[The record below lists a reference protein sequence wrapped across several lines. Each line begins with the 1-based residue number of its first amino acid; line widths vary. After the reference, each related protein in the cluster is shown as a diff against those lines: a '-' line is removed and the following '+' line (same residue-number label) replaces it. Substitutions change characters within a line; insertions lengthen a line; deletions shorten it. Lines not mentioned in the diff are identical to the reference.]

1 MAWCPSDS
9 SLLLSCAK
17 DNQTLCW
24 DTLSGQVLCELPAS
38 GNWNFDVQWSPCTP
52 GVLSTSS
59 FDGQIG
65 IYNIEACSRAP
76 SNHSLF
82 GGDLSKNDYSTAL
95 TKAPKWLK
103 RPVGVSFGFGGKL
116 VSFYPKKGA
125 PASSEV
131 RIHSLITEEGL
142 VKRSTE
148 FEEAIAGGERSS
160 MRNFCE
166 SKASAA
172 GSEEERETWSL
183 LRILF
188 EEEARGQL
196 LLSHFGF
203 SVKPTQNGEIGP
215 LEDNT
220 VVGEEF
226 LNLSLKDDSS
236 SPNEDAV
243 SAPVITVEETTL
255 ASADDGED
263 FFDKLE
269 IPPTPTD
276 DNGPSLNI
284 QSNEEAHVTEQ
295 EAGDKVPILADSG
308 ESGADDESE
317 AAIQRAL
324 VAGDFKAAVD
334 HCLAANRMAD
344 ALVIAGVGG
353 AALWESTQN
362 IYIQRTRRQ
371 RPYLKVLSAIINNDL
386 QGLVDS
392 RPLKAWKETL
402 ALIFTYAYAQSDQWT
417 KLCDALGARLDAGH
431 ETYAATWCYIC
442 AGNVEKAVDIWA
454 RTLNVRNGGVD
465 FVDLLQVRGGCSFK
479 DHQKCRLAMHRWSL
493 DCNAWLIS
501 EIT

>member
-1 MAWCPSDS
+1 
-9 SLLLSCAK
+9 
-17 DNQTLCW
+17 
-24 DTLSGQVLCELPAS
+24 
-38 GNWNFDVQWSPCTP
+38 
-52 GVLSTSS
+52 
-59 FDGQIG
+59 
-65 IYNIEACSRAP
+65 
-76 SNHSLF
+76 
-82 GGDLSKNDYSTAL
+82 
-95 TKAPKWLK
+95 LK

-116 VSFYPKKGA
+116 VSFFPKKGA

-183 LRILF
+183 LGILF

-203 SVKPTQNGEIGP
+203 SEKPTQNGEIGP

-243 SAPVITVEETTL
+243 PSPVIAVEETTL
-255 ASADDGED
+255 PSADDGED

-295 EAGDKVPILADSG
+295 EASDKIPILAESG
-308 ESGADDESE
+308 ESEADDESE

-362 IYIQRTRRQ
+362 IYIQRTQRQ
-371 RPYLKVLSAIINNDL
+371 RPYLKVLSAVINNDL

-402 ALIFTYAYAQSDQWT
+402 ALIFTVCISFFPVLQAFF
-417 KLCDALGARLDAGH
+417 KLKMKH
-431 ETYAATWCYIC
+431 
-442 AGNVEKAVDIWA
+442 K
-454 RTLNVRNGGVD
+454 
-465 FVDLLQVRGGCSFK
+465 
-479 DHQKCRLAMHRWSL
+479 
-493 DCNAWLIS
+493 
-501 EIT
+501 